1 MDLSILIVNWNAGKL
16 LVECIRSV
24 NKFTKGITFEF
35 IVVDNASS
43 DGSVQMLG
51 AEFPEIKLIKNTQNV
66 GFAKA
71 NNQAYLESKGKYICC
86 LNPDTLLLNNALEV
100 MYEYL
105 LNNPECGIV
114 GPKLLN
120 PDGTIQYVCARRL
133 PNLYTSFVWI
143 TGLNQR
149 WPTTFEGECI
159 ENWDHKNSREVD
171 CLAGACMVFRRD
183 FSKDNKIFNE
193 SYFMF
198 GEDVEICLWA
208 KRCGY
213 TIYYLSNAE
222 VLHYG
227 QASVKKHDTVKL
239 HYFISLEI
247 YFRNNHGMLK
257 AILFRLL
264 VILVMSSRLMLQK
277 RKGKCGKIL
286 AWAIGLKVSLT

>member
-1 MDLSILIVNWNAGKL
+1 MDLSILLVNWNTGKL
-16 LVECIRSV
+16 LVECIQSV
-24 NKFTKGITFEF
+24 YKFTTKLSFE
-35 IVVDNASS
+35 IVVVDNASS
-43 DGSVQMLG
+43 DDSVEMLE

-71 NNQAYLESKGKYICC
+71 NNQAYLEAKGTYICC
-86 LNPDTLLLNNALEV
+86 LNPDTVLLNNALEV
-100 MYEYL
+100 LYKYL
-105 LNNPECGIV
+105 LNNPKCGIV

-149 WPTTFEGECI
+149 CPNIFEGSNI
-159 ENWDHKNSREVD
+159 ENWDHRNSRDVD

-193 SYFMF
+193 GYFMF

-213 TIYYLSNAE
+213 TIYYLSDAE

-227 QASVKKHDTVKL
+227 QASVKKYNMVKL

-257 AILFRLL
+257 ATLFRLL
-264 VILVMSSRLMLQK
+264 VIFIMLSRLMFLK
-277 RKGKCGKIL
+277 RTEKYGKIL